1 MCVYG
6 AVFFE
11 SCPNFVR
18 LSPLKWKKSD
28 IFGKILFSGRALTLQ
43 EGHYGGWSIAG
54 RGMLIHHVC
63 AHGPAFFKFSSNS
76 LHLNLLSEIMTIL
89 A

>member
-1 MCVYG
+1 MCVCE

-11 SCPNFVR
+11 SCLNFVR

-28 IFGKILFSGRALTLQ
+28 IFGKILFSGRALILQ
-43 EGHYGGWSIAG
+43 EGHYGGWSVEG
-54 RGMLIHHVC
+54 RGKQIHHVC
-63 AHGPAFFKFSSNS
+63 AHGPVFFKFSSNS

>member
-1 MCVYG
+1 MCVRG

-18 LSPLKWKKSD
+18 LNPLKWEKGN

-43 EGHYGGWSIAG
+43 EGHYGGWSVEG
-54 RGMLIHHVC
+54 GGTLIHHVC
-63 AHGPAFFKFSSNS
+63 AH
-76 LHLNLLSEIMTIL
+76 
-89 A
+89 